1 MTKCSTAARFRST
14 CSIPAPTSGSRNRRR
29 TSKARGNG
37 ERLRCAIFN
46 ISYCSSA
53 LFQGMATSAEG
64 SKPAVK
70 VFVATTVMLTFISFW
85 RASAIVLA
93 DLASSAYYAGGDAE
107 KVIGKSAP
115 WFILGV
121 MLFSYAV
128 RALYIESSSMF
139 VRGGVYRVVKEA
151 MGGTL
156 AKFSVSALLFDYVLT
171 GPISAV
177 SAGQYLAGF
186 IKDMG
191 DYFHRPLHFSDDHF
205 AAGLAVLVVFYFW
218 WKNTQGMHE
227 SSQKALQIMII
238 TTVMVVILIIWC
250 TITVLRAPIQ
260 LPPSPLQPGVIPLN
274 KESLGWLNGTWF
286 AHLTWII
293 LFVGFGHSVLA
304 MSGEETLAQVNR
316 EIEHPKLKNLE
327 KTGLVIFVYSL
338 LFTSLV
344 SVFAVMMIPD
354 KVRPDYF
361 ANLIGGIAM
370 YLAGP
375 IVLKLLFHG
384 FVVVVGV
391 LILAGAQNTSIVGAN
406 GVLNRVAEDG
416 VLTDWFQKPQPK
428 YGTSYRIINMI
439 VGMQLLTIILS
450 KGNVYVLAGLY
461 AFGVIWSFA
470 LKSLAV
476 LVLRYTEPE
485 NRQWKVPGNVHVGG
499 KEVPLGLI
507 LISAVLLITALV
519 NLFTKSEATIAGVTF
534 SAVFFALFTYSEH
547 RVAKERHGK
556 PENLDQFRVYGNQE
570 LGSGALGVRPGN
582 ILVAVRDPRNLYYLR
597 DVLRNTDT
605 NRQDVV
611 VMTARLYHREHS
623 FSGSAVVEASQV
635 FDHYEQELFTAA
647 VAVAEKEGKPVSLLV
662 VPATD
667 VFEAIIVTAQR
678 LDASRIVCGFSNKLT
693 PDEQAKSLGDA
704 WERLP
709 EPRPRLILEIHEPN
723 GKIHE
728 YPLGPHAPRMRTQ
741 DLELMHKVW
750 LDITSDPKYCG
761 AHHYHIVA
769 VALEELRRELNSD
782 QRSEILQKLLDEM
795 HRDEA
800 PGRG

>member
-1 MTKCSTAARFRST
+1 
-14 CSIPAPTSGSRNRRR
+14 
-29 TSKARGNG
+29 
-37 ERLRCAIFN
+37 
-46 ISYCSSA
+46 
-53 LFQGMATSAEG
+53 MATSSLEG

-85 RASAIVLA
+85 RAAAIVLS

-115 WFILGV
+115 WFILAV

-191 DYFHRPLHFSDDHF
+191 LYFHRPLNFSDDHF
-205 AAGLAVLVVFYFW
+205 AAGLAVIIVVYFW

-227 SSQKALQIMII
+227 SSQKALQIMAI
-238 TTVMVVILIIWC
+238 TTVMVVILIVWC
-250 TITVLRAPIQ
+250 TITVLRAPVVQ
-260 LPPSPLQPGVIPLN
+260 LPPNPLHPGVIPLN
-274 KESLGWLNGTWF
+274 KDSLGWLPIWLG
-286 AHLTWII
+286 HITWIL

-327 KTGLVIFVYSL
+327 KTGLVIFIYSL
-338 LFTSLV
+338 FFTSLV
-344 SVFAVMMIPD
+344 SFFAVMIIPD

-375 IVLKLLFHG
+375 QSMKLLFHG
-384 FVVVVGV
+384 FVVLVGV

-416 VLTDWFQKPQPK
+416 VLTSWFQRPHNR
-428 YGTSYRIINMI
+428 YGTSYRIINLI
-439 VGMQLLTIILS
+439 VVMQLLTIVLS
-450 KGNVYVLAGLY
+450 LGNVYVLAALY

-470 LKSLAV
+470 MKSLAV
-476 LVLRYTEPE
+476 LVLRFTEPG
-485 NRQWKVPGNVHVGG
+485 NREWKVPGNLHIG
-499 KEVPLGLI
+499 KTEIPLGLI
-507 LISAVLLITALV
+507 AISAVLLVTAVV
-519 NLFTKSEATIAGVTF
+519 NLFTKHEATVAGLIF
-534 SAVFFALFTYSEH
+534 SAVFFTIFTLSERH
-547 RVAKERHGK
+547 VTKERHGK
-556 PENLDQFRVYGNQE
+556 PEQLDQFRVYGNQE
-570 LGSGALGVRPGN
+570 LGSGAMGVRSGN

-597 DVLRNTDT
+597 QVLARTDT
-605 NRQDVV
+605 TKQDVV
-611 VMTARLYHREHS
+611 VMSARLYHREHS
-623 FSGSAVVEASQV
+623 FSGSTVFEASQV

-647 VAVAEKEGKPVSLLV
+647 VAVAEKEGKPIHLLV

-667 VFEAIIVTAQR
+667 VFEAIMVTAQR
-678 LDASRIVCGFSNKLT
+678 LSSSRVVCGLSNKLSA
-693 PDEQAKSLGDA
+693 DEQAKLTGDA

-709 EPRPRLILEIHEPN
+709 EPRPRLTMEVYAPD
-723 GKIHE
+723 GTVRE
-728 YPLGPHAPRMRTQ
+728 YSLGPHTPRLRPQ
-741 DLELMHKVW
+741 DVELMHKLW
-750 LDITSDPKYCG
+750 LDITTDPKFAG
-761 AHHYHIVA
+761 AHHYHVVA
-769 VALEELRRELNSD
+769 LALEELKRELNTE
-782 QRSEILQKLLDEM
+782 QKAQLLAKLQEEINNSGARCSSQD
-795 HRDEA
+795 
-800 PGRG
+800 

>member
-1 MTKCSTAARFRST
+1 
-14 CSIPAPTSGSRNRRR
+14 
-29 TSKARGNG
+29 
-37 ERLRCAIFN
+37 
-46 ISYCSSA
+46 
-53 LFQGMATSAEG
+53 MATSPEG
-64 SKPAVK
+64 TKPAVK

-85 RASAIVLA
+85 RASAIVLS

-115 WFILGV
+115 WFILAV

-186 IKDMG
+186 IKDIG
-191 DYFHRPLHFSDDHF
+191 VYLHRPLNFSDDHF
-205 AAGLAVLVVFYFW
+205 AAGLAIIIVIYFW
-218 WKNTQGMHE
+218 WKNTQGIHE
-227 SSQKALQIMII
+227 SSQKALQIMAI

-250 TITVLRAPIQ
+250 TLTVLRAPVQ
-260 LPPSPLQPGVIPLN
+260 LPPNPLHAGVVPLN

-286 AHLTWII
+286 SHITWII

-327 KTGLVIFVYSL
+327 KTGLVIFIYSL

-344 SVFAVMMIPD
+344 SFFAVMIIPD
-354 KVRPDYF
+354 SVRPDYF

-370 YLAGP
+370 YLVGP
-375 IVLKLLFHG
+375 TSVKLLFHG
-384 FVVVVGV
+384 FVVLVGV

-416 VLTDWFQKPQPK
+416 VLTSWFQRPHNR
-428 YGTSYRIINMI
+428 YGTSYRIINLI
-439 VGMQLLTIILS
+439 VCMQLLTIFLS
-450 KGNVYVLAGLY
+450 LGNVYVLAALY

-470 LKSLAV
+470 MKSLAV
-476 LVLRYTEPE
+476 LVLRFTEPG
-485 NRQWKVPGNVHVGG
+485 NRQWKVPGNLHIG
-499 KEVPLGLI
+499 KTEIPVGLI
-507 LISAVLLITALV
+507 FISAVLFVTAVV
-519 NLFTKSEATIAGVTF
+519 NLFTKYEATIAGVIF
-534 SAVFFALFTYSEH
+534 SIFFFTIFTISERH
-547 RVAKERHGK
+547 VAKERHGK
-556 PENLDQFRVYGNQE
+556 PEQLDQFRVYGNQE
-570 LGSGALGVRPGN
+570 LGSGAMGVRPGN

-597 DVLRNTDT
+597 NVLSHTHT
-605 NRQDVV
+605 GKQDVV
-611 VMTARLYHREHS
+611 VMSARLYHREHS
-623 FSGSAVVEASQV
+623 FSGSAVFEASQV

-647 VAVAEKEGKPVSLLV
+647 VAVAEKEGKPISLLV

-667 VFEAIIVTAQR
+667 VFEAIILTAQR
-678 LDASRIVCGFSNKLT
+678 LDSSRVICGLSNKLT
-693 PDEQAKSLGDA
+693 ADEQAKLTGDA

-709 EPRPRLILEIHEPN
+709 EPRPRLILEVCAPDGTIREFA
-723 GKIHE
+723 
-728 YPLGPHAPRMRTQ
+728 LGPHAPRMRPQ
-741 DLELMHKVW
+741 DVELMHRLW
-750 LDITSDPKYCG
+750 LNITTDPKYAG

-769 VALEELRRELNSD
+769 LALEELQRELSTE
-782 QRSEILQKLLDEM
+782 QRAELLQKLHDEM
-795 HRDEA
+795 NRSN
-800 PGRG
+800 PQ

>member
-1 MTKCSTAARFRST
+1 
-14 CSIPAPTSGSRNRRR
+14 
-29 TSKARGNG
+29 
-37 ERLRCAIFN
+37 
-46 ISYCSSA
+46 
-53 LFQGMATSAEG
+53 MATSVEG
-64 SKPAVK
+64 SKPVIK

-115 WFILGV
+115 WFILAV

-151 MGGTL
+151 MGGGL

-191 DYFHRPLHFSDDHF
+191 EYMHRPLHFSDDHF
-205 AAGLAVLVVFYFW
+205 AAGLAVIVVVYFW

-227 SSQKALQIMII
+227 SSQKALQIMVI
-238 TTVMVVILIIWC
+238 TTVMVVILLIWC

-260 LPPSPLQPGVIPLN
+260 LPPNPLHAGVVPLN
-274 KESLGWLNGTWF
+274 KESLGWLYSSPWLS
-286 AHLTWII
+286 HLTWII
-293 LFVGFGHSVLA
+293 AFVGFGHSVLA

-344 SVFAVMMIPD
+344 SFFAVMIIPD
-354 KVRPDYF
+354 KVRPNYF

-370 YLAGP
+370 YLSGP
-375 IVLKLLFHG
+375 ESLKLLFHG
-384 FVVVVGV
+384 FVVLVGV

-416 VLTDWFQKPQPK
+416 VLTSWFQKPHHRF
-428 YGTSYRIINMI
+428 GTSYRIINLI
-439 VGMQLLTIILS
+439 VGMQLLVIFLS
-450 KGNVYVLAGLY
+450 LGNVYVLAALY

-470 LKSLAV
+470 MKSIAV
-476 LVLRYTEPE
+476 LVLRFTEPG
-485 NRQWKVPGNVHVGG
+485 NRAWKVPGNLHIG
-499 KEVPLGLI
+499 KTEVPVGLF
-507 LISAVLLITALV
+507 LISGVLLITAIV
-519 NLFTKSEATIAGVTF
+519 NLFTKYQATIAGVIF
-534 SAVFFALFTYSEH
+534 SAIFFTIFTLSERH
-547 RVAKERHGK
+547 VTKERHGK
-556 PENLDQFRVYGNQE
+556 PEQLDQFRVYGNQE
-570 LGSGALGVRPGN
+570 LGSGAMGVRPGN

-597 DVLRNTDT
+597 NVLAHTNTAKNDVI
-605 NRQDVV
+605 
-611 VMTARLYHREHS
+611 VMSARLYHREHS
-623 FSGSAVVEASQV
+623 FSGSSVVEASQV

-647 VAVAEKEGKPVSLLV
+647 VAVAEKEGKPISLLV

-667 VFEAIIVTAQR
+667 VFEAIMVTAAR
-678 LDASRIVCGFSNKLT
+678 LDSARVICGLSNKLT
-693 PDEQAKSLGDA
+693 SDEQAKLTGDA
-704 WERLP
+704 WERMP
-709 EPRPRLILEIHEPN
+709 EPRPRLCLEVYAPD
-723 GKIHE
+723 GSVRE
-728 YPLGPHAPRMRTQ
+728 YTIGPHTPRLRPQ
-741 DLELMHKVW
+741 DVELMHKLW
-750 LDITSDPKYCG
+750 LNITTDPKFAG

-769 VALEELRRELNSD
+769 LALEELQRELGTE
-782 QRSEILQKLLDEM
+782 QRTQLLQKLLEEM
-795 HRDEA
+795 NRREGGAESTD
-800 PGRG
+800 PD

>member
-1 MTKCSTAARFRST
+1 MSS
-14 CSIPAPTSGSRNRRR
+14 SIPSVRR
-29 TSKARGNG
+29 
-37 ERLRCAIFN
+37 
-46 ISYCSSA
+46 
-53 LFQGMATSAEG
+53 
-64 SKPAVK
+64 PAVK

-115 WFILGV
+115 WFILAV

-191 DYFHRPLHFSDDHF
+191 VYMHRPLHFSDDHF
-205 AAGLAVLVVFYFW
+205 AAGLGVIVVAYFW

-227 SSQKALQIMII
+227 SSQKALQIMVI
-238 TTVMVVILIIWC
+238 TTVMVVILLIWC
-250 TITVLRAPIQ
+250 TITVLRAPIV
-260 LPPSPLQPGVIPLN
+260 LPPNPLHPGVVPLN
-274 KESLGWLNGTWF
+274 KESLGWLNGSWF
-286 AHLTWII
+286 GHITWII

-344 SVFAVMMIPD
+344 SFFAVMIIPD
-354 KVRPDYF
+354 SLRPDYF

-370 YLAGP
+370 YLVGP
-375 IVLKLLFHG
+375 TSLKLLFHG
-384 FVVVVGV
+384 FVVIVGV

-416 VLTDWFQKPQPK
+416 VLTDWFQKPQPR
-428 YGTSYRIINMI
+428 YGTSYRIINLI
-439 VGMQLLTIILS
+439 VCMQLLTIVLS
-450 KGNVYVLAGLY
+450 RGNVYVLAGVY

-470 LKSLAV
+470 MKSLAV
-476 LVLRYTEPE
+476 LVLRFTEPG
-485 NRQWKVPGNVHVGG
+485 NRAWKVPGNLHIG
-499 KEVPLGLI
+499 KTEIPVGLI
-507 LISAVLLITALV
+507 LISAVLLMTALV
-519 NLFTKSEATIAGVTF
+519 NLFTKYQATIAGVIF
-534 SAVFFALFTYSEH
+534 SVVFFTIFTVSERH
-547 RVAKERHGK
+547 VAKERHGK
-556 PENLDQFRVYGNQE
+556 PEQLDQFRVYGNQE
-570 LGSGALGVRPGN
+570 LGSGAMGVRPGN
-582 ILVAVRDPRNLYYLR
+582 VLVAVRDPRNLYYLR
-597 DVLRNTDT
+597 HILSHTNTIK
-605 NRQDVV
+605 QDVV
-611 VMTARLYHREHS
+611 VMSARLYHREHT
-623 FSGSAVVEASQV
+623 FSGSTVFDATQV

-647 VAVAEKEGKPVSLLV
+647 VAVAEKEGKPISLLV

-667 VFEAIIVTAQR
+667 VFEAIMVTAQR
-678 LDASRIVCGFSNKLT
+678 LESSRVICGLSNKLT
-693 PDEQAKSLGDA
+693 DDEQAKLTGDA

-709 EPRPRLILEIHEPN
+709 EPRPRLNLEVCAPDSTVR
-723 GKIHE
+723 E
-728 YPLGPHAPRMRTQ
+728 YSLGPHTPRLRAQ
-741 DLELMHKVW
+741 DVELMHKLW
-750 LDITSDPKYCG
+750 LNITADARVAG

-769 VALEELRRELNSD
+769 LALEELQRELSTE
-782 QRSEILQKLLDEM
+782 QRAELLAKLQEEM
-795 HRDEA
+795 NRSMPSGSA
-800 PGRG
+800 

>member
-1 MTKCSTAARFRST
+1 
-14 CSIPAPTSGSRNRRR
+14 
-29 TSKARGNG
+29 
-37 ERLRCAIFN
+37 
-46 ISYCSSA
+46 
-53 LFQGMATSAEG
+53 MATSVEG
-64 SKPAVK
+64 SKPAIK

-85 RASAIVLA
+85 RASAIVLS

-191 DYFHRPLHFSDDHF
+191 VYMHRPLHFSDDHF
-205 AAGLAVLVVFYFW
+205 AAGLAVIVVLYFW

-227 SSQKALQIMII
+227 SSQKALQIMAI
-238 TTVMVVILIIWC
+238 TTVMVVILLIWC
-250 TITVLRAPIQ
+250 TITVLRAPVIQ
-260 LPPSPLQPGVIPLN
+260 LPPNPLHSGVVPLN
-274 KESLGWLNGTWF
+274 KESLGWLDTHWF
-286 AHLTWII
+286 RHLPLGILTAII
-293 LFVGFGHSVLA
+293 VFVGFGHSVLA

-327 KTGLVIFVYSL
+327 KTGLVIFIYSL

-344 SVFAVMMIPD
+344 SFFAVMIIPD
-354 KVRPDYF
+354 RVRPDYF

-375 IVLKLLFHG
+375 ESLKLLFHG
-384 FVVVVGV
+384 FVVLVGV

-416 VLTDWFQKPQPK
+416 VLTSWFQKPHDRF
-428 YGTSYRIINMI
+428 GTSYRIINLI
-439 VGMQLLTIILS
+439 VGMQLLVIVLS
-450 KGNVYVLAGLY
+450 LGNVYVLAALY

-470 LKSLAV
+470 MKSIAV
-476 LVLRYTEPE
+476 LVLRFTEPG
-485 NRQWKVPGNVHVGG
+485 NRQWKVPGNFHIG
-499 KEVPLGLI
+499 KTEVPVGLV
-507 LISAVLLITALV
+507 LISAVLLITAVV
-519 NLFTKSEATIAGVTF
+519 NLFTKYQATIAGVIF
-534 SAVFFALFTYSEH
+534 SAAFFTIFTISEH
-547 RVAKERHGK
+547 HVAKERHGK
-556 PENLDQFRVYGNQE
+556 PEQLDQFRVYGNQE
-570 LGSGALGVRPGN
+570 LGSGAMGVRPGN

-597 DVLRNTDT
+597 QVLAHTAT
-605 NRQDVV
+605 AKQDVV
-611 VMTARLYHREHS
+611 VMSARLYHREHS
-623 FSGSAVVEASQV
+623 FSGSAVLEASQV

-647 VAVAEKEGKPVSLLV
+647 VAVAEKEGKPISLLV

-667 VFEAIIVTAQR
+667 VFEAIMVTAQR
-678 LDASRIVCGFSNKLT
+678 LDSSRVVCGLSNKLSA
-693 PDEQAKSLGDA
+693 DEQAKLTGDA
-704 WERLP
+704 WERMP
-709 EPRPRLILEIHEPN
+709 EPRPRLCLEVCAPD
-723 GKIHE
+723 GTVRE
-728 YPLGPHAPRMRTQ
+728 YTIGPHNPRLRPQ
-741 DLELMHKVW
+741 DVELMHKLW
-750 LDITSDPKYCG
+750 LDITTDPKYAG

-769 VALEELRRELNSD
+769 LALEELQRELSTE
-782 QRSEILQKLLDEM
+782 QRAQLLQKLQEEM
-795 HRDEA
+795 RRSESN
-800 PGRG
+800 

>member
-1 MTKCSTAARFRST
+1 M
-14 CSIPAPTSGSRNRRR
+14 APSV
-29 TSKARGNG
+29 
-37 ERLRCAIFN
+37 
-46 ISYCSSA
+46 
-53 LFQGMATSAEG
+53 EG
-64 SKPAVK
+64 SKPVIK

-85 RASAIVLA
+85 RASAIVLS

-115 WFILGV
+115 WFILAV

-151 MGGTL
+151 MGGGL

-191 DYFHRPLHFSDDHF
+191 VCLHRPLHFSDDYF
-205 AAGLAVLVVFYFW
+205 AAGLAVIVVTYFW

-227 SSQKALQIMII
+227 SSQKALQIMAI

-250 TITVLRAPIQ
+250 TITVLRAPVQ
-260 LPPSPLQPGVIPLN
+260 LPPNPLQPGIIPLN

-286 AHLTWII
+286 GHITWII

-327 KTGLVIFVYSL
+327 KTGLVIFIYSL

-344 SVFAVMMIPD
+344 SFFAVMIIPD

-375 IVLKLLFHG
+375 ESLKLLFHG
-384 FVVVVGV
+384 FVVLVGV

-416 VLTDWFQKPQPK
+416 VLTSWFQKPHHR
-428 YGTSYRIINMI
+428 YGTSFRIINLI
-439 VGMQLLTIILS
+439 VGLQILTIVLS
-450 KGNVYVLAGLY
+450 RGNVYMLAALY

-470 LKSLAV
+470 MKSIAV
-476 LVLRYTEPE
+476 LVLRFTEPG
-485 NRQWKVPGNVHVGG
+485 NREWKVPGNLHFG
-499 KEVPLGLI
+499 KTEVPVGLI
-507 LISAVLLITALV
+507 LISAVLLITAVV
-519 NLFTKSEATIAGVTF
+519 NLFTKYQATIAGVIF
-534 SAVFFALFTYSEH
+534 SAVFFTIFSLSERH
-547 RVAKERHGK
+547 VTKERHGK
-556 PENLDQFRVYGNQE
+556 PEQLDQFRVYGNQE
-570 LGSGALGVRPGN
+570 LGSGAMGVREGN

-597 DVLRNTDT
+597 QVLAHTNTLK
-605 NRQDVV
+605 QDVV
-611 VMTARLYHREHS
+611 VMSARLYHREPTFGGNS
-623 FSGSAVVEASQV
+623 VMDASQV

-647 VAVAEKEGKPVSLLV
+647 VAVAEKEGKPISLLV

-667 VFEAIIVTAQR
+667 VFEAIMVTAQR
-678 LDASRIVCGFSNKLT
+678 LESSRVICGLSNKLT
-693 PDEQAKSLGDA
+693 ADEQAKLTGDA
-704 WERLP
+704 WERMP
-709 EPRPRLILEIHEPN
+709 EPRPRLCLEVCAPD
-723 GKIHE
+723 GTVRE
-728 YPLGPHAPRMRTQ
+728 YVIGPHTPRMRAQ
-741 DLELMHKVW
+741 DVELMHKLW
-750 LDITSDPKYCG
+750 LDITTDPRFAG

-769 VALEELRRELNSD
+769 LALEELQRELSTE
-782 QRSEILQKLLDEM
+782 QRTQLLQKLQEEM
-795 HRDEA
+795 NRSKDDSC
-800 PGRG
+800 PPD

>member
-1 MTKCSTAARFRST
+1 MA
-14 CSIPAPTSGSRNRRR
+14 
-29 TSKARGNG
+29 
-37 ERLRCAIFN
+37 
-46 ISYCSSA
+46 SS
-53 LFQGMATSAEG
+53 FEG
-64 SKPAVK
+64 PKPVVK

-85 RASAIVLA
+85 RASAIVLS

-107 KVIGKSAP
+107 NVIGKSAP
-115 WFILGV
+115 WFILAV

-191 DYFHRPLHFSDDHF
+191 VYLHHPLSFSDNYF
-205 AAGLAVLVVFYFW
+205 AAGLAVVVIIYFW
-218 WKNTQGMHE
+218 WKNTQGIHE
-227 SSQKALQIMII
+227 SSQKALQIMVI

-260 LPPSPLQPGVIPLN
+260 LPPNPLHAGVVPLN
-274 KESLGWLNGTWF
+274 KDSLGWLNGTIF
-286 AHLTWII
+286 SKFTWII

-327 KTGLVIFVYSL
+327 KTGLVIFIYSL

-344 SVFAVMMIPD
+344 SFFAVMIIPD
-354 KVRPDYF
+354 SVRPNFF
-361 ANLIGGIAM
+361 ANLIGGIAV

-375 IVLKLLFHG
+375 TSLKLLFHG
-384 FVVVVGV
+384 FVVLVGV

-416 VLTDWFQKPQPK
+416 VLTSWFQKPHNRF
-428 YGTSYRIINMI
+428 GTSYRIINLI
-439 VGMQLLTIILS
+439 VLMQLLTVFLS
-450 KGNVYVLAGLY
+450 LGNVYVLAALY

-470 LKSLAV
+470 MKSLAV
-476 LVLRYTEPE
+476 LVLRFTEPG
-485 NRQWKVPGNVHVGG
+485 NRAWKVPGNITIG
-499 KEVPLGLI
+499 KTEFPLGLFA
-507 LISAVLLITALV
+507 ISAVLLITAIV
-519 NLFTKSEATIAGVTF
+519 NLFTKYQATIAGVIF
-534 SAVFFALFTYSEH
+534 SAFFFTIFTLSEKH
-547 RVAKERHGK
+547 VARERHGK
-556 PENLDQFRVYGNQE
+556 PEQLDQFRVYGNQE
-570 LGSGALGVRPGN
+570 LGSGAMGVRPGN
-582 ILVAVRDPRNLYYLR
+582 VLVAIRDPRNLYYLR
-597 DVLRNTDT
+597 HILSHTVTT
-605 NRQDVV
+605 KQDVV
-611 VMTARLYHREHS
+611 VMSARLYHREHT
-623 FSGSAVVEASQV
+623 FSGSTVFEASQV

-647 VAVAEKEGKPVSLLV
+647 VAVAEKEGKPISLLV

-678 LDASRIVCGFSNKLT
+678 LESARVICGLSNKLT
-693 PDEQAKSLGDA
+693 ADEQAKLTGDA

-709 EPRPRLILEIHEPN
+709 EPRPRLNLEVCAPD
-723 GKIHE
+723 GTVRE
-728 YPLGPHAPRMRTQ
+728 YALGPHTPRLRSQ
-741 DLELMHKVW
+741 DVELMHKLW
-750 LDITSDPKYCG
+750 LDITSDTKFSG

-769 VALEELRRELNSD
+769 LALEELQRELGTEERAQLLAKLQEEMN
-782 QRSEILQKLLDEM
+782 RS
-795 HRDEA
+795 
-800 PGRG
+800 GT

>member
-1 MTKCSTAARFRST
+1 
-14 CSIPAPTSGSRNRRR
+14 
-29 TSKARGNG
+29 
-37 ERLRCAIFN
+37 
-46 ISYCSSA
+46 
-53 LFQGMATSAEG
+53 MATSLEG
-64 SKPAVK
+64 SKPAIK

-85 RASAIVLA
+85 RASAIVLS

-191 DYFHRPLHFSDDHF
+191 LYLHRPLHFSDDHF
-205 AAGLAVLVVFYFW
+205 AAGLGVIVVAYFW

-227 SSQKALQIMII
+227 SSQKALQIMVI
-238 TTVMVVILIIWC
+238 TTVMVVILLVWC

-260 LPPSPLQPGVIPLN
+260 LPPNPLHAGVIPLN

-286 AHLTWII
+286 GHITWII

-327 KTGLVIFVYSL
+327 KTGLVIFIYSL

-344 SVFAVMMIPD
+344 SFFAVMIIPD

-375 IVLKLLFHG
+375 QSLKLLFHA
-384 FVVVVGV
+384 FVVLVGV

-416 VLTDWFQKPQPK
+416 VLTSWFQKPHHRF
-428 YGTSYRIINMI
+428 GTSYRIINLI
-439 VGMQLLTIILS
+439 VGLQLLTIVLS
-450 KGNVYVLAGLY
+450 LGNVYVLAALY

-470 LKSLAV
+470 MKSIAV
-476 LVLRYTEPE
+476 LVLRFTEPG
-485 NRQWKVPGNVHVGG
+485 NRAWKVPGNLHIG
-499 KEVPLGLI
+499 KTEVPVGLI
-507 LISAVLLITALV
+507 LISAVLLITAVV
-519 NLFTKSEATIAGVTF
+519 NLFTKYEATIAGVIF
-534 SAVFFALFTYSEH
+534 SGVFFTIFTLSERH
-547 RVAKERHGK
+547 VARERHGK
-556 PENLDQFRVYGNQE
+556 PEQLDQFRVYGNQE
-570 LGSGALGVRPGN
+570 LGSGAMGVRPGN

-597 DVLRNTDT
+597 QVLAHT
-605 NRQDVV
+605 NVGKQDVV
-611 VMTARLYHREHS
+611 VMSARLYHREPR
-623 FSGSAVVEASQV
+623 FGGGSVMEASQV

-647 VAVAEKEGKPVSLLV
+647 VAVAEKEGKPISLLV

-667 VFEAIIVTAQR
+667 VFEAIMVTAQR
-678 LDASRIVCGFSNKLT
+678 LDSTRVICGLSNKLSA
-693 PDEQAKSLGDA
+693 DEQAKLTGDA
-704 WERLP
+704 WERMP
-709 EPRPRLILEIHEPN
+709 EPRPRLTLEVCAPD
-723 GKIHE
+723 GTVRE
-728 YPLGPHAPRMRTQ
+728 YAIGPHNPRLRPQ
-741 DLELMHKVW
+741 DVELMHKLW
-750 LDITSDPKYCG
+750 LDITTDPKYAG

-769 VALEELRRELNSD
+769 LALEELRREMSTE
-782 QRSEILQKLLDEM
+782 QRAELLQKLQEEM
-795 HRDEA
+795 RRSE
-800 PGRG
+800 PN

>member
-1 MTKCSTAARFRST
+1 
-14 CSIPAPTSGSRNRRR
+14 
-29 TSKARGNG
+29 
-37 ERLRCAIFN
+37 
-46 ISYCSSA
+46 
-53 LFQGMATSAEG
+53 MATSAG
-64 SKPAVK
+64 SKPAIR

-85 RASAIVLA
+85 RASAIVLS

-121 MLFSYAV
+121 MLFSYCV

-191 DYFHRPLHFSDDHF
+191 LYMHRPLHFSDDHF
-205 AAGLAVLVVFYFW
+205 AAGLAVIVVLYFW

-227 SSQKALQIMII
+227 SSQKALQIMAI

-250 TITVLRAPIQ
+250 TITVLRAPVQ
-260 LPPSPLQPGVIPLN
+260 LPPSPLHAGVVPLN
-274 KESLGWLNGTWF
+274 KESLGWLDTTWF
-286 AHLTWII
+286 RHLPLGI
-293 LFVGFGHSVLA
+293 LTTLIVFVGFGHSVLA

-327 KTGLVIFVYSL
+327 KTGLVIFIYSL

-344 SVFAVMMIPD
+344 SFFAVMIIPD
-354 KVRPDYF
+354 RVRPDYF

-375 IVLKLLFHG
+375 ESLRLLFHG
-384 FVVVVGV
+384 FVVLVGV

-416 VLTDWFQKPQPK
+416 VLTSWFQKPHHRF
-428 YGTSYRIINMI
+428 GTSYRIINLI
-439 VGMQLLTIILS
+439 VGLQVLTIVLS
-450 KGNVYVLAGLY
+450 RGNVYMLAALY

-470 LKSLAV
+470 MKSIAV
-476 LVLRYTEPE
+476 LVLRFTEPG
-485 NRQWKVPGNVHVGG
+485 NREWKVPGNLHFG
-499 KEVPLGLI
+499 KTEVPVGLI
-507 LISAVLLITALV
+507 LISAVLLITAFV
-519 NLFTKSEATIAGVTF
+519 NLFTKYQATIAGVIF
-534 SAVFFALFTYSEH
+534 SAVFFTIFTLSEH
-547 RVAKERHGK
+547 HVAKERHGK
-556 PENLDQFRVYGNQE
+556 PEQLDQFRVYGNQE
-570 LGSGALGVRPGN
+570 LGSGAMGVREGN

-597 DVLRNTDT
+597 QVLASTNTAK
-605 NRQDVV
+605 QDVV
-611 VMTARLYHREHS
+611 VMSARLYHREHS
-623 FSGSAVVEASQV
+623 FSGSSVMEASQV

-647 VAVAEKEGKPVSLLV
+647 VAVAEKEGKPISLLV

-667 VFEAIIVTAQR
+667 VFEAIMVTAQR
-678 LDASRIVCGFSNKLT
+678 LDSSRVICGLSNKLT
-693 PDEQAKSLGDA
+693 ADEQAKLTGDA
-704 WERLP
+704 WERMP
-709 EPRPRLILEIHEPN
+709 EPRPRLCLEVAAPD
-723 GKIHE
+723 GTVRE
-728 YPLGPHAPRMRTQ
+728 YTIGPHTPRLRPQ
-741 DLELMHKVW
+741 DVELMHKLW
-750 LDITSDPKYCG
+750 LNITTDPKFAG

-769 VALEELRRELNSD
+769 LALEELQRELSTE
-782 QRSEILQKLLDEM
+782 QRTQLLQKLQEEM
-795 HRDEA
+795 NRSGEQ
-800 PGRG
+800 PKN